1 MGFMTCLLEQQQKDA
16 ILVVGDKISK
26 LAKFELIKT
35 TNNNDKHI
43 KSIFW
48 YVGKA
53 QWHAKDIRKWLW
65 WKIHIQNLDFSY
77 EEDWK

>member
-1 MGFMTCLLEQQQKDA
+1 MGFMTCHLEQQQKDA

-43 KSIFW
+43 KSIF
-48 YVGKA
+48 
-53 QWHAKDIRKWLW
+53 
-65 WKIHIQNLDFSY
+65 
-77 EEDWK
+77 

>member
-1 MGFMTCLLEQQQKDA
+1 MTCLLEWQQKDA

-26 LAKFELIKT
+26 LTKFEPIKT

-53 QWHAKDIRKWLW
+53 QWHAKDHSKWLW
-65 WKIHIQNLDFSY
+65 WKIHKQNLDFFN
-77 EEDWK
+77 EEGWN

>member
-43 KSIFW
+43 KSIF
-48 YVGKA
+48 
-53 QWHAKDIRKWLW
+53 
-65 WKIHIQNLDFSY
+65 
-77 EEDWK
+77 